1 MSIDEAIKHAREIS
15 DCCKSEISTFPNL
28 EPYEKYCNGE
38 LEKRADEHE
47 QVAEWLEEL
56 KELRKFKNDFT
67 DLGKLY
73 SEIRLEERNKAIDDF
88 KQYLSLETIEK
99 YAESDGF
106 INLNNCSLMICDVA
120 EILKDGVKNESN
132 NRIKELN

>member
-1 MSIDEAIKHAREIS
+1 MSIDEAIKQFKEDAE
-15 DCCKSEISTFPNL
+15 
-28 EPYEKYCNGE
+28 YY
-38 LEKRADEHE
+38 RADFDLEWAEENE

-88 KQYLSLETIEK
+88 AEQLSIRYTILEERGYVGVTFEK
-99 YAESDGF
+99 LIQNVFEYAEQ
-106 INLNNCSLMICDVA
+106 
-120 EILKDGVKNESN
+120 LKGGIKNE
-132 NRIKELN
+132 